1 MGLGQLLVNQDIVV
15 FVLANK
21 QRQKQ
26 TFVKRNLLRNPI
38 CQRQIKPVGYLQA
51 WLRRWTRDYREQFQ
65 LAGRAEIEL
74 GDSCAL
80 KFASPGCLL
89 LIPVLCTTALYNNKC
104 TWILDS
110 PIPNF
115 AASWS
120 RSEAEG
126 YWLVA
131 YAASSS
137 SCWFLVYLMRF
148 LLWDVG
154 G

>member
-1 MGLGQLLVNQDIVV
+1 MGLGQLLVYQDIVV
-15 FVLANK
+15 FILANK

-26 TFVKRNLLRNPI
+26 TFVKRNPI
-38 CQRQIKPVGYLQA
+38 RQRQTS
-51 WLRRWTRDYREQFQ
+51 WLFSSVAEKMNSELPRTIPASGQGGDWTRGSQRPKIRSSR
-65 LAGRAEIEL
+65 LPPTN
-74 GDSCAL
+74 SC
-80 KFASPGCLL
+80 FMYYSF
-89 LIPVLCTTALYNNKC
+89 IYNKC

-148 LLWDVG
+148 LLRDVG